1 MPMIPRAS
9 SIFAGNVCSN
19 DVATRK
25 ILKNGWNRERGSEN
39 PEQRLGIEFVS
50 RKGGAERKTWR
61 FCWSGGSPSS
71 KLLGHTADSLP
82 LAQIQSERASSPA
95 GVLFYQ
101 PQSAACDGKWHKI
114 SVNLRRPKKL
124 PLFSSRCSGPSAMQ
138 AASKAPLRAPYSCR
152 KAFMGSTRAARRA
165 GMYAASTATA
175 KTTGGTMK

>member
-1 MPMIPRAS
+1 VAPRTPNRGWELNS
-9 SIFAGNVCSN
+9 SQETGRGTKNPAVLLVGR
-19 DVATRK
+19 VA
-25 ILKNGWNRERGSEN
+25 
-39 PEQRLGIEFVS
+39 
-50 RKGGAERKTWR
+50 
-61 FCWSGGSPSS
+61 SS
-71 KLLGHTADSLP
+71 KLLGHIADSLP

-114 SVNLRRPKKL
+114 SVKLRRPKKP

-175 KTTGGTMK
+175 KTTKGTTK

>member
-1 MPMIPRAS
+1 MAPRTPNRGWELNS
-9 SIFAGNVCSN
+9 SQETGRG
-19 DVATRK
+19 T
-25 ILKNGWNRERGSEN
+25 KN
-39 PEQRLGIEFVS
+39 PAV
-50 RKGGAERKTWR
+50 
-61 FCWSGGSPSS
+61 CWSVASPSS
-71 KLLGHTADSLP
+71 KRLGHIADSLP
-82 LAQIQSERASSPA
+82 LAQNQSERASSPA

-114 SVNLRRPKKL
+114 SVKLRRPKKL

-175 KTTGGTMK
+175 KTTSGTMK